1 MRGKSFI
8 EFEGTRKQEGQA
20 PPTCY
25 SDLLS
30 SLKSIFYSFC
40 KEHFALFHFFLFYSE
55 FWTLYFCVSFYLF
68 LFFRRIHIEGEG
80 KRNRHHFIVSSI
92 FDFSVCISFRFL
104 VIFLSFYSFI
114 CLFFLLW
121 LVFNQLIFMSFI
133 C

>member
-30 SLKSIFYSFC
+30 SLNLYFIPFLRNTSLRFS
-40 KEHFALFHFFLFYSE
+40 FLFVLQWILDPI
-55 FWTLYFCVSFYLF
+55 FLCIFLF
-68 LFFRRIHIEGEG
+68 ILFFRRIPTETYIVGEG
-80 KRNRHHFIVSSI
+80 KRNRHHFVVSSH
-92 FDFSVCISFRFL
+92 
-104 VIFLSFYSFI
+104 FLSILGNVPLF
-114 CLFFLLW
+114 LFFIFSFGV
-121 LVFNQLIFMSFI
+121 VFNQLIFMSFI